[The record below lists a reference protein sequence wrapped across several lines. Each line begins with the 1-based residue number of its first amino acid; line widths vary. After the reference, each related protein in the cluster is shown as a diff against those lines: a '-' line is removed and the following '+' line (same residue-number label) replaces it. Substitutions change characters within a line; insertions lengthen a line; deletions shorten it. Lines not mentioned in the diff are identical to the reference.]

1 MAKWQVTCKCEK
13 CGVLIPLFRSIC
25 KTYWLGC
32 SGFLSRSPWVLIPLF
47 RSICKTPGNPHRHV
61 CPPAGVLI
69 PLFRSICKT
78 LPRVF
83 CDPIANSKTG
93 FARNRVNPAKSNSF
107 FQILLFLFH
116 KSIYNLKLNISQ
128 SHPFLGGFNP
138 KTKSAIFQTP
148 QIQVYSITKQRICY
162 HKKYFFLPQPELQ
175 MIPVF
180 ASLFHKRERTK

>member
-1 MAKWQVTCKCEK
+1 MRELRDISDVAQA
-13 CGVLIPLFRSIC
+13 VLIPLFRSIC
-25 KTYWLGC
+25 KTWEK
-32 SGFLSRSPWVLIPLF
+32 FLAIP
-47 RSICKTPGNPHRHV
+47 TDMY
-61 CPPAGVLI
+61 AVLI

>member
-1 MAKWQVTCKCEK
+1 MYAPPT
-13 CGVLIPLFRSIC
+13 FR
-25 KTYWLGC
+25 
-32 SGFLSRSPWVLIPLF
+32 RDD
-47 RSICKTPGNPHRHV
+47 N
-61 CPPAGVLI
+61 LI